1 MRSPEN
7 GAARCQPWDSG
18 LVSRWPVRTT
28 RGPGPKLTS
37 PRALGRPGST
47 SCSSTEP
54 KPDSRMTEAR
64 NPASSPSPPSTL
76 GMRQTCRTS
85 STARSRSRLPSTA
98 PASPGLTMS
107 TVIRSLKYPIS
118 DLIFAAQLARGRGPG
133 RRSAAIRHV
142 LVRGDQRGVGGDLD
156 ELVLLHPVAE
166 ALPGRLVDAAGLLPG
181 RWCQQRE
188 RVGHAALQE
197 RDLVLG
203 HLLHDLGGTGGV
215 LAGSVGPRHERLHE

>member
-18 LVSRWPVRTT
+18 LVSRWPVSTT

-37 PRALGRPGST
+37 PSALGRPGST
-47 SCSSTEP
+47 SWSSTDS

-64 NPASSPSPPSTL
+64 NSASSPSSPRTL

-98 PASPGLTMS
+98 PASPGSTMS
-107 TVIRSLKYPIS
+107 TVIRSLNIRYQILYSHRAPG
-118 DLIFAAQLARGRGPG
+118 QGRGPG
-133 RRSAAIRHV
+133 TRAPGPRHPDGWSAAVRQV
-142 LVRGDQRGVGGDLD
+142 LVGGDQRGLGGDLD
-156 ELVLLHPVAE
+156 ELVLLHPVTE
-166 ALPGRLVDAAGLLPG
+166 ALPVRLVDAAGLLPG
-181 RWCQQRE
+181 RRRQQRE
-188 RVGHAALQE
+188 RVRHAALEE

-203 HLLHDLGGTGGV
+203 NLLHDLGG
-215 LAGSVGPRHERLHE
+215 P